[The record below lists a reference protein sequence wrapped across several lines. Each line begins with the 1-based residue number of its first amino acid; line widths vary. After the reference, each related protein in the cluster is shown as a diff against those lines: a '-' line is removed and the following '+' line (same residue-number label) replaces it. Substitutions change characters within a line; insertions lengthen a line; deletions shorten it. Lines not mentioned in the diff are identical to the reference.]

1 MMGECHYHLG
11 NYAEA
16 VALYEQS
23 LSLYLEHQSDGWQ
36 SRLEA
41 DSVTVQPN
49 NTAVAQA
56 RISWGASRRGRGVAR
71 LPSTFKMLFGRL
83 DAVRAFQEGGV
94 FQRPEYKQVNVTE
107 IMRCV
112 ALCLHRRRVIK
123 GPIAKYDPLSTA
135 LVRGFN
141 SGPVGDGS
149 VLGSYNGVCLGIA
162 YATIEDW
169 KRAGTTLNRSLS
181 LNGGLDH
188 PLTPVGLLEAAYIGL
203 AIDNDRVAAEL
214 SLESSY
220 SAAVFDQYDIV
231 AEALSLGTMVHL
243 KTAKSPYP
251 PLQNVAGWAKVNNAD
266 QLQATAIIRLAEC
279 YSESGNI
286 TASENTLARTNSVIN
301 RRNSLANCTI
311 NARLKYVTA
320 LNQFLSADFAAGQ
333 KSLSAALAHFSSG
346 SLWIYRLK
354 LASNLAASGNASAR
368 QLDQLYGALLRDP
381 TDADWKIDPFETI
394 AYLASPHVKLM
405 EQWFEIVVARR
416 NFKKAFEIAELA
428 RRHRFFATLPMGGR
442 LMAFRWVIHAPKSAL
457 NENALAQRANFLN
470 RNSAYRKSIE
480 RTNEIQELL
489 KQIPLDSEPKSD
501 DANEQ
506 AELLD
511 ELNKI
516 STAQENVLASNALRR
531 EPSELVFPPSF
542 TETQIRDALRPDQ
555 LALVT
560 FATASGY
567 HFFIVDQSSVQYTG
581 FSKARDLQR
590 TVAKWLKQLGATG
603 VTVDQKL
610 ISDTQWKTTGKEI
623 SDFLFAKI
631 VAEQWDATKELIVV
645 PDGALWYLPFEAL
658 MMGEDDD
665 QSLLSEMVNIRYS
678 PTVSLA
684 FGGQRPIT
692 PADNL
697 VTIASRLSPKTEIEL
712 TNSQYDQWI
721 DPLPESIKFESFRQS
736 SNLLGNQIDQLLDWS
751 YIKATRGRALATVP
765 ISIEKSNA
773 DDGSL
778 NAWMTLPWG
787 APQHLILPGYQ
798 SPGITLKGRP
808 PGIDMFLTTTGLM
821 AAGSRSIL
829 ISRWN
834 TAGKTAFQLTGNYAS
849 SHQTDGIGKAIAESR
864 KLVRETDLDFA
875 NEPRYRSK
883 GDEPAIKT
891 EHPFFWA
898 SHMLLA
904 IPDETEPKIRPYK
917 KQSGGS
923 TGLAPAADNGL
934 PKVPQANE
942 KVEAD
947 EPEKKTE
954 DAETEK
960 NAETIEVVDEPKAA
974 EPLEAT
980 EETETADE

>member
-1 MMGECHYHLG
+1 
-11 NYAEA
+11 
-16 VALYEQS
+16 
-23 LSLYLEHQSDGWQ
+23 
-36 SRLEA
+36 
-41 DSVTVQPN
+41 
-49 NTAVAQA
+49 
-56 RISWGASRRGRGVAR
+56 
-71 LPSTFKMLFGRL
+71 MLFGRL

-94 FQRPEYKQVNVTE
+94 FQKPEYKQVNVTE

-112 ALCLHRRRVIK
+112 ALSLHRRRVIK

-141 SGPVGDGS
+141 SGPVGDGT
-149 VLGSYNGVCLGIA
+149 VLGCYNGVCLGIA
-162 YATIEDW
+162 YATVEDW
-169 KRAGTTLNRSLS
+169 KRAGTMLNQSLS

-203 AIDNDRVAAEL
+203 AINNDRVAAEL
-214 SLESSY
+214 SLESSF
-220 SAAVFDQYDIV
+220 SAAAFNQYDIV

-243 KTAKSPYP
+243 KTSKSPYP
-251 PLQNVAGWAKVNNAD
+251 PLQNVASWAKANRAD
-266 QLQATAIIRLAEC
+266 QLQATAIVRLAEC

-286 TASENTLARTNSVIN
+286 TASDNTLARTKGVIN

-311 NARLKYVTA
+311 SARLKYVTA
-320 LNQFLSADFAAGQ
+320 LNRFLSADFAAGQ

-346 SLWIYRLK
+346 SFWIYRLK

-368 QLDQLYGALLRDP
+368 KLDQLYGALLRDP
-381 TDADWKIDPFETI
+381 IDNDWKIDPFETI
-394 AYLASPHVKLM
+394 AYLASPHVNLM

-428 RRHRFFATLPMGGR
+428 RRHRFFASLPLGGR
-442 LMAFRWVIHAPKSAL
+442 LMAFRWVMHAPESAL

-470 RNSAYRKSIE
+470 RNGDYRKSIE
-480 RTNEIQELL
+480 RTTEIQTLL
-489 KQIPLDSEPKSD
+489 KQIPLNSEPKSD

-506 AELLD
+506 AKLLGELS
-511 ELNKI
+511 EI
-516 STAQENVLASNALRR
+516 AIAQENVLASNALRR
-531 EPSELVFPPSF
+531 EPAELVFPPRF
-542 TETQIRDALRPDQ
+542 TEGQIRAALRPDQ

-567 HFFIVDQSSVQYTG
+567 HFFIVDQSSIQYTG
-581 FSKARDLQR
+581 FQKTRDLQR
-590 TVAKWLKQLGATG
+590 TVAKWLKQLGATEIA
-603 VTVDQKL
+603 VDQKQ
-610 ISDTQWKTTGKEI
+610 ITDVQWKTTGKEI
-623 SDFLFAKI
+623 FDFLFAKI
-631 VAEQWDATKELIVV
+631 VAEQWNATNELVVV

-658 MMGEDDD
+658 IMGEGDD
-665 QSLLSEMVNIRYS
+665 QSILSEKINIRYS

-684 FGGQRPIT
+684 FGGQRPVT
-692 PADNL
+692 SVENL
-697 VTIASRLSPKTEIEL
+697 VAIASRLSPKTEIEL

-721 DPLPESIKFESFRQS
+721 DPMPESVKFESFRQS

-751 YIKATRGRALATVP
+751 YIKSTRGKALSTVP
-765 ISIEKSNA
+765 ISIEKSNV

-808 PGIDMFLTTTGLM
+808 PGVDMFLTTTSLM
-821 AAGSRSIL
+821 ASGSRSIL

-849 SHQTDGIGKAIAESR
+849 SHKADGTVKAIANSR
-864 KLVRETDLDFA
+864 KLVRETDLDSA

-883 GDEPAIKT
+883 GDQPKIKT

-904 IPDETEPKIRPYK
+904 VPDETEPKIRPYK
-917 KQSGGS
+917 KQANGS
-923 TGLAPAADNGL
+923 TRLAPAADVDL
-934 PKVPQANE
+934 PKTPQAKKKIETDKPETKNE
-942 KVEAD
+942 DTDSKEESDEEPNAEETLEPNEEQEAD
-947 EPEKKTE
+947 
-954 DAETEK
+954 
-960 NAETIEVVDEPKAA
+960 DE
-974 EPLEAT
+974 
-980 EETETADE
+980 